1 MKKLLLLIVLFSTIF
16 TASAQSPETYT
27 SSDILLRLKKLKV
40 YGSVLYIAAHPD
52 DENTRLLAYL
62 AKGKLYKTGYLS
74 LTRGDGGQNLIGEE
88 QGTELGLIRTQ
99 ELLAARKLDGAQQF
113 FTRAYDFGFC
123 KTTEEALATWGKEQ
137 ILSDVVWVIRKF
149 QPDIIITRFPPDS
162 RAGHGHHSA
171 SAVLAQEA
179 FIAAADANRFPDQ
192 LKGGIRP
199 WQAKRLLWN
208 TFNFGGANTQSED
221 QFKTEVGG
229 YNALLGKSYG
239 EIAAESRSQ
248 HKSQGF
254 GIAAQRGNAFEYF
267 ITSDGI
273 APRNDLMDDIDTG
286 ISRAG
291 LSAEK
296 MQSIDGLVDSL
307 IQTFSHDQP
316 ERSVEGL
323 IRLHSRLSSA
333 GISSSWIREKTAEV
347 YKLIEIC
354 SGIYFEATTN
364 VPYVAAGDSLEIN
377 VSVIN
382 RGNLEIRSAT
392 TSFSGDLPSPLPVN
406 EVISHRKKIFILVNE
421 KISQPYWLEEGL
433 NDGRFVVNNQELI
446 GLPEAPATHQVTLN
460 MEIANR
466 FFIFRKPVMYKYT
479 DPVDGEIYQPLV
491 ITPAL
496 SLIQTPKLVF
506 TRLNQLPPSQIK
518 LNVTALTKLDSAK
531 AKYAQFQYDNSKLV
545 ANPVSEDSSLTLIK
559 NQVKSYDINTVALLQ
574 QTKEKNLRFFA
585 DLRVPYK
592 ERSQSYTIR
601 RITYKHIPTITYF
614 YMNKVQ
620 VIDDPVK
627 TVGKK
632 IGYIPGAG
640 DYIPEALQL
649 MHYDVVPLTEKDIL
663 SGNLSQYDA
672 IVTGIR
678 AYNIHDWLNTAYDSL
693 MKYVRDGGNLVVQY
707 NTSSNLGPL
716 RSRIGPYDFTIS
728 RARVT
733 DENAEMK
740 MLAPQHDLLNW
751 PNKITAA
758 DFKDWTQERGL
769 YFAADHAK
777 EFTAIFAAADPN
789 EPPHPGS
796 LITAS
801 YGKGRFTYTGISF
814 FRQLPIGKGYRLFAN
829 IVANPKYK
837 K

>member
-1 MKKLLLLIVLFSTIF
+1 MKKLLLFFALFSITVMPF
-16 TASAQSPETYT
+16 AQPPATHT

-74 LTRGDGGQNLIGEE
+74 LTRGDGGQNLIGDE

-123 KTTEEALATWGKEQ
+123 KTTDEALTTWGKEQ

-179 FIAAADANRFPDQ
+179 FRAAADSTRFPEQ
-192 LKGGIRP
+192 LSNYVRP

-208 TFNFGGANTQSED
+208 TFNFGSTNTQSED

-267 ITSDGI
+267 LTTDGT
-273 APRNDLMDDIDTG
+273 PPGNDLMNDIDTT
-286 ISRAG
+286 IARTG
-291 LSAEK
+291 LDRDRLQK
-296 MQSIDGLVDSL
+296 INNQIDSL
-307 IQTFSHDQP
+307 IQSFSHEQP
-316 ERSVEGL
+316 EQSVSGL
-323 IRLHSRLSSA
+323 MRLYGLLTVPYNTDA
-333 GISSSWIREKTAEV
+333 WVREKADEV

-354 SGIYFEATTN
+354 SGVYFEATTS

-377 VSVIN
+377 VSIVN
-382 RGNLEIRSAT
+382 RGNLEIKSTAT
-392 TSFSGDLPSPLPVN
+392 NYTDDIPSPLPIN
-406 EVISHRKKIFILVNE
+406 EVISRNKKIFVLVNG

-433 NDGRFVVNNQELI
+433 NEGRFVVNDQELI
-446 GLPEAPATHQVTLN
+446 GLPEAQPTYQVALN
-460 MEIANR
+460 IEIANR

-491 ITPAL
+491 ITPAV
-496 SLIQTPKLVF
+496 SLMETPKLVF
-506 TRLNQLPPSQIK
+506 THLNKLPPSQIK
-518 LNVTALTKLDSAK
+518 LNVTALTNLDKAK
-531 AKYAQFQYDNSKLV
+531 ATYSQFEYQNGKLV
-545 ANPVSEDSSLTLIK
+545 TNTVGEDSTLTLIK
-559 NQVKSYDINTVALLQ
+559 NQVKTYDINTHSLLKK
-574 QTKEKNLRFFA
+574 TTEKNLRFFA
-585 DLRVPYK
+585 DLRAPYK
-592 ERSQSYTIR
+592 SRSQSYTIR
-601 RITYKHIPTITYF
+601 RINYKHIPNITYF

-620 VIDDPVK
+620 VVDDPVV

-632 IGYIPGAG
+632 IGYISGAG
-640 DYIPEALQL
+640 DYVPEALQL
-649 MHYDVVPLTEKDIL
+649 MNYDVVPLTEKDIL
-663 SGNLSQYDA
+663 SGNLQQYDA
-672 IVTGIR
+672 IITGIR

-693 MKYVRDGGNLVVQY
+693 MKYVREGGNLVVQY

-716 RSRIGPYDFTIS
+716 RSRIGPFGFTIS

-740 MLAPQHDLLNW
+740 MIAPKHDMLNW
-751 PNKITAA
+751 PNKITAN
-758 DFKDWTQERGL
+758 DFKGWTQERGL
-769 YFAADHAK
+769 YFAEGYAN
-777 EFTAIFAAADPN
+777 EFTTIFETADPG
-789 EPPHPGS
+789 EVQHQGS
-796 LITAS
+796 LITTS